1 MTTTLHTIKIVL
13 FLDLASKM
21 KISSSFNRLYWGAII
36 GDIERNLEY
45 LVWNNIKFNL
55 KAMNKDSIHKLLK
68 IITYNNKS
76 LTDMT
81 SKEVVEYLEEIKVL
95 LADNQYTLEID
106 NQEWERLIGD
116 LK

>member
-1 MTTTLHTIKIVL
+1 
-13 FLDLASKM
+13 M

-36 GDIERNLEY
+36 GDIEKNLEC

-76 LTDMT
+76 LTDMS
-81 SKEVVEYLEEIKVL
+81 SKEVVEYLEEIRVL